1 MGQQNNHYVPQF
13 LLKRFGEKI
22 NVYDV
27 KSAVLT
33 IRKRLDKVFCSNGLY
48 EDELEHLFNLNFSR
62 FILPSLFKPGVP
74 VSDDGFD
81 G

>member
-1 MGQQNNHYVPQF
+1 MKQQNNHYVPQF

-33 IRKRLDKVFCSNGLY
+33 MRKKTR
-48 EDELEHLFNLNFSR
+48 
-62 FILPSLFKPGVP
+62 
-74 VSDDGFD
+74 
-81 G
+81 